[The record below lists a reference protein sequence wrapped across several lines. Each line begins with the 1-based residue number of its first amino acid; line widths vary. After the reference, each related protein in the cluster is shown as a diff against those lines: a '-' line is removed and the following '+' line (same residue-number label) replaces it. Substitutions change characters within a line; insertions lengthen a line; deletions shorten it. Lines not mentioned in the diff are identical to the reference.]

1 MGRQPHMQTAFT
13 TGPGNALTD
22 IAGLRVGHHTD
33 REAASGVTV
42 VVCPEGAVGA
52 VDVRGAAPGTRE
64 TDLLQPVNLVD
75 RVQAVVLAGGSV
87 YGLAAA
93 DGAVRWLAE
102 RGWGFPLEA
111 GQVAPIVPAAVLYDL
126 GRGRSF
132 IPPICGQWGR
142 SACENAADTPPAM
155 GCVGAGT
162 GARCGEL
169 KGGLGTASQVL
180 PGGIRVGALAAV
192 NAFGSVV
199 DPHSGGLWEA
209 RMLMGDED
217 DALVRRRVVLPPP
230 EAPKAAGNTT
240 LAVVATDAVLDKA
253 QALKVAQMAHDGLAR
268 TLRPAHTMFDGD
280 TVFCLAT
287 GRKALPKTP
296 GFFSGATARALSEV
310 GQIAAD
316 CLARAILRGVLA
328 ADSMAGLTA
337 FVDLPRRDAADGGGL
352 ER

>member
-1 MGRQPHMQTAFT
+1 LKTAFQ
-13 TGPGNALTD
+13 TGPGNDLTD
-22 IAGLRVGHHTD
+22 IAGLRVGHYTD
-33 REAASGVTV
+33 REAASGATV

-75 RVQAVVLAGGSV
+75 HVQAVVLTGGSV

-93 DGAVRWLAE
+93 DGVVRWLAE

-126 GRGRSF
+126 GRGHNF
-132 IPPICGQWGR
+132 IPPISGQWGR
-142 SACENAADTPPAM
+142 IACEAAIDAPSVM

-169 KGGLGTASQVL
+169 KGGLGAASQIL
-180 PGGIRVGALAAV
+180 PGGISVGALAAV

-199 DPHSGGLWEA
+199 DPQSGGLWEA
-209 RMLMGDED
+209 RMVLGTEI
-217 DALVRRRVVLPPP
+217 DALARRRVALPPTP
-230 EAPKAAGNTT
+230 MPQAAGNTT
-240 LAVVATDAVLDKA
+240 LAVVATDAILDKT

-268 TLRPAHTMFDGD
+268 AIRPAHTMFDGD
-280 TVFCLAT
+280 TIFCLAT

-310 GQIAAD
+310 GDVAAD

-337 FVDLPRRDAADGGGL
+337 FAELPLRSMGDDPETG
-352 ER
+352 

>member
-1 MGRQPHMQTAFT
+1 MRGATHLQTAFQ
-13 TGPGNALTD
+13 TGPGNDLTD
-22 IAGLRVGHHTD
+22 IAGLRVGHYTD
-33 REAASGVTV
+33 REAVSGVTV

-93 DGAVRWLAE
+93 DGVVRWLAE
-102 RGWGFPLEA
+102 HGWGFPLEA
-111 GQVAPIVPAAVLYDL
+111 GQVAPIVPAAVLFDL
-126 GRGRSF
+126 GRGRNF
-132 IPPICGQWGR
+132 IPPISGQWGR
-142 SACENAADTPPAM
+142 IACETASEAPSVM

-169 KGGLGTASQVL
+169 KGGIGGASQIL
-180 PGGIRVGALAAV
+180 PGGISVAALAAV

-199 DPHSGGLWEA
+199 DPQSGGLWEA
-209 RMLMGDED
+209 RMVLGTEI
-217 DALVRRRVVLPPP
+217 DALARRRVDLPPTP
-230 EAPKAAGNTT
+230 MPQTAGNTT
-240 LAVVATDAVLDKA
+240 LAVVATDAILDKT

-268 TLRPAHTMFDGD
+268 AIRPAHTMFDGD
-280 TVFCLAT
+280 TIFCLAT

-296 GFFSGATARALSEV
+296 GFFSGATARALSDV
-310 GQIAAD
+310 GDVAAD

-337 FVDLPRRDAADGGGL
+337 FADLPLRSMGDDAETA
-352 ER
+352 